1 MGAVGQGRA
10 IPNLKRP
17 MTIVDWLI
25 LAFALLMALQGY
37 ARGFLVGA
45 TALAGF
51 VGGALVGSHLAPLLL
66 AKGNHSPYALIFALG
81 GALLGGSLL
90 GGIFEG
96 VARRV
101 RRFLWFPP
109 VRVVDGL
116 AGAVLTVCLGLGIAW
131 IGGAVLLQG
140 ASGFHLSP
148 SLRRDLQDSLIL
160 KALNRTLPP
169 SASILNA
176 LARIDPLPSVDGRL
190 AEVAAPD
197 RAIVNAGGVDRA
209 APAVIRISGSACEV
223 GVEGSGWV
231 AGPGL
236 VVTNAHVVA
245 GETNTVVQVG
255 GRGPGL
261 PATALVFD
269 PHNDIA
275 ILSVPGLSAAALTLA
290 SKPASGESAAIL
302 GYPLNGGF
310 NRQPGR
316 LGDTQVTNT
325 QNAYGAPTVREISSL
340 RGLVRPGNSGGPM
353 VDASGQVVGTVF
365 AQITNAPRGEPGGF
379 AVPDAVV
386 SGELAKARRARGAVS
401 TQNCAD

>member
-1 MGAVGQGRA
+1 
-10 IPNLKRP
+10 

-37 ARGFLVGA
+37 ARGFLVGVM
-45 TALAGF
+45 ALAGF
-51 VGGALVGSHLAPLLL
+51 VGGALVGSHLAPLVLS
-66 AKGNHSPYALIFALG
+66 KGDHSPYAPILALG

-101 RRFLWFPP
+101 RRLLWFPP
-109 VRVVDGL
+109 FRIVDGL
-116 AGAVLTVCLGLGIAW
+116 AGAALTACLGLGIAW
-131 IGGAVLLQG
+131 ITGTVLLQG
-140 ASGFHLSP
+140 ASGFHLSA
-148 SLRRDLQDSLIL
+148 SIRRDLQHSVIL

-169 SASILNA
+169 SGSILNA
-176 LARIDPLPSVDGRL
+176 LARIDPLPSVNGRL

-197 RAIVNAGGVDRA
+197 PAIVNAGGVDRA
-209 APAVIRISGSACEV
+209 GPSVVRVIGSACEY
-223 GVEGSGWV
+223 GLEGSGWV
-231 AGPGL
+231 AGRGL

-245 GETNTVVQVG
+245 GETNTLVQVG
-255 GRGPGL
+255 GRGLGL
-261 PATALVFD
+261 RATVRVFD

-275 ILSVPGLSAAALTLA
+275 ILSVPGLAATALTLETNPPT
-290 SKPASGESAAIL
+290 SASGESGAIL

-316 LGDTQVTNT
+316 LGETQFTAT
-325 QNAYGAPTVREISSL
+325 QNAYGDPTVREISSL

-353 VDASGQVVGTVF
+353 VDASGQVIGTVF
-365 AQITNAPRGEPGGF
+365 AEITNAPEGEPGGF

-386 SGELAKARRARGAVS
+386 RAELTKARSAHRAVS
-401 TQNCAD
+401 TRSCAD